1 MGKYFVTHGEEVSG
15 FYSRTVNS
23 AKEAA
28 KFCNTKYFS
37 ELDSLIEVS
46 DTLFITVTDG
56 AIKEVWDCIA
66 AKDVKGKSV
75 CHFSGSLSSDIFSN
89 AEQAGVSVCSLH
101 PIYAFSNKFTA
112 YQNLTEAIFTVE
124 GDEQAVADIYRMFEK
139 LPNRLVLI
147 YTEAKTRY
155 HAAVSMASNHVI
167 GLLSMA
173 VKMLEEAGI
182 ESTAAYE
189 MLTPLVKNNVEAAL
203 KYGCE
208 QALTGPIERN
218 DLGTVRHHLE
228 VLSEEQ
234 KAVYDAIGTE
244 LVRISEK
251 KHTERNYRQMKELL
265 RKESE

>member
-1 MGKYFVTHGEEVSG
+1 
-15 FYSRTVNS
+15 
-23 AKEAA
+23 
-28 KFCNTKYFS
+28 
-37 ELDSLIEVS
+37 
-46 DTLFITVTDG
+46 
-56 AIKEVWDCIA
+56 
-66 AKDVKGKSV
+66 
-75 CHFSGSLSSDIFSN
+75 
-89 AEQAGVSVCSLH
+89 
-101 PIYAFSNKFTA
+101 
-112 YQNLTEAIFTVE
+112 
-124 GDEQAVADIYRMFEK
+124 MFEK
-139 LPNRLVLI
+139 LPNRLVPI
-147 YTEAKTRY
+147 HTEAKTRY

>member
-1 MGKYFVTHGEEVSG
+1 MGKYLVTHGEEVSG

-28 KFCNTKYFS
+28 KFCNTKYFK

-46 DTLFITVTDG
+46 DTLFLTVTDG
-56 AIKEVWDCIA
+56 AIEEVWDCIA
-66 AKDVKGKSV
+66 AKDVKGKLV

-89 AEQAGVSVCSLH
+89 AEQAGVSVCSIH

-112 YQNLTEAIFTVE
+112 YHNLTEAIFTVE
-124 GDEQAVADIYRMFEK
+124 GDEQAVADIRRIFEK
-139 LPNRLVLI
+139 LPNRFVPI
-147 YTEAKTRY
+147 QTEAKMRY
-155 HAAVSMASNHVI
+155 HAAVSMASNHVV

-173 VKMLEEAGI
+173 VRMLEETGI
-182 ESTAAYE
+182 ESHTAYE

-208 QALTGPIERN
+208 KALTGPIERN
-218 DLGTVRHHLE
+218 DTGTVSHHLE
-228 VLSEEQ
+228 VLSKEQ
-234 KAVYDAIGTE
+234 RAVYSAIGTE
-244 LVRISEK
+244 LIQISEQ
-251 KHTERNYRQMKELL
+251 KHTGRNYNPMRELL

>member
-15 FYSRTVNS
+15 FYSRTLNS

-28 KFCNTKYFS
+28 QFCDTKHFK

-46 DTLFITVTDG
+46 DTLFLTVTDG
-56 AIKEVWDCIA
+56 AIQEVWDCIA
-66 AKDVKGKSV
+66 AKDVKGKLI

-112 YQNLTEAIFTVE
+112 YHNLTEAIFTVE
-124 GDEQAVADIYRMFEK
+124 GDRRAVAEIQRMFKK
-139 LPNRLVLI
+139 LPNRLVPI
-147 YTEAKTRY
+147 KTEAKMRY

-167 GLLSMA
+167 GLLSIA
-173 VKMLEEAGI
+173 VGMLEEAGV
-182 ESTAAYE
+182 EREAACE
-189 MLTPLVKNNVEAAL
+189 MLSPLVKNNVEAAFE
-203 KYGCE
+203 YGCVE
-208 QALTGPIERN
+208 ALTGPIERN
-218 DLGTVRHHLE
+218 DIGTVRHHLE

-234 KAVYDAIGTE
+234 KAVYEAIGTE
-244 LVRISEK
+244 LVKISEK
-251 KHTERNYRQMKELL
+251 KHTERNYKQMEELL

>member
-1 MGKYFVTHGEEVSG
+1 M
-15 FYSRTVNS
+15 
-23 AKEAA
+23 
-28 KFCNTKYFS
+28 
-37 ELDSLIEVS
+37 
-46 DTLFITVTDG
+46 TDG
-56 AIKEVWDCIA
+56 AIKEIWDCIA

>member
-1 MGKYFVTHGEEVSG
+1 MYK
-15 FYSRTVNS
+15 R
-23 AKEAA
+23 
-28 KFCNTKYFS
+28 
-37 ELDSLIEVS
+37 
-46 DTLFITVTDG
+46 
-56 AIKEVWDCIA
+56 
-66 AKDVKGKSV
+66 
-75 CHFSGSLSSDIFSN
+75 
-89 AEQAGVSVCSLH
+89 Q
-101 PIYAFSNKFTA
+101 
-112 YQNLTEAIFTVE
+112 TVE